1 MTDTVRKTPPQICT
15 YTTPPTRRLSD
26 LHADGFEIGLMA
38 VMRHFLM
45 ARQRPDSQ
53 AWEHAFQVAV
63 ERWGD
68 EIGLAAAFKASA
80 IIRAVLKTRKGS
92 FDYCDPLDPD
102 QRGQVAQDE
111 ILLIRM
117 IHHMR
122 RDNTTA
128 ARDAV
133 DQLAHGRMDPD
144 LIRAGLALAH
154 RFPAG
159 ITAPNPQGRAT
170 KRPVLSIVT

>member
-1 MTDTVRKTPPQICT
+1 MTDTVRKASQQICT
-15 YTTPPTRRLSD
+15 YSRPPTRRLSE
-26 LHADGFEIGLMA
+26 LHADGFEIGLIA

-45 ARQRPDSQ
+45 ARQQPDSQ
-53 AWEHAFQVAV
+53 AWELAFQTAV

-68 EIGLAAAFKASA
+68 EIGLPAAFKSSA
-80 IIRAVLKTRKGS
+80 LIRAMLKVRHTA
-92 FDYCDPLDPD
+92 FDYCDPLDLD
-102 QRGQVAQDE
+102 QRGLVSDDE
-111 ILLIRM
+111 VLLIRM

-133 DQLAHGRMDPD
+133 EQLAHGRMDPD

-159 ITAPNPQGRAT
+159 ITAQNLRGRST
-170 KRPVLSIVT
+170 KRPVLKIVN